1 MALLTMVEANRG
13 ATEAL
18 HGWGSTNPTIG
29 DVHDVTATRLPGV
42 LSHHGPR
49 GALMRGLGRSY
60 GDAAQNGGGMVLR
73 LADTVHGVVL
83 HPDAGTATVPAGVS
97 LDDLLR
103 LIVPHGFFVPV
114 TPGTRFVTV
123 GGAIASDIHGKN
135 HHVDGTFGSH
145 VRSLRM
151 ILADGSEVTIGP
163 DRRPELFW
171 ATVGGIGLT
180 GAIVEATIDLLPITS
195 SRMRVDT
202 TRHADIDDLMAAMSE
217 GDDDFRYSVAWLDPL
232 AKGEHLGR
240 AVLTRGDHAGADELG
255 GRARQN
261 PLGYGARQR
270 LSMPPIIPPSGL
282 INKATVR
289 AFNEVWFRKA
299 PQQRLGE
306 IQTIPA
312 FFHPLDAIG
321 RWNRVYGAHGMIQF
335 QFVVPFAAAE
345 VIRQVVEQLAAHGTP
360 SFLSVLKRFGAS
372 NPAPLS
378 FPAPGWTLAIDVPAA
393 APGLAELLHGFDE
406 LILGAGGRHYFAKDA
421 HTVPEAIRRGYPRL
435 AEWQAVQ
442 RAEDP
447 DGVWQSDMS
456 RRLGLTAGKG
466 DDEQRTR

>member
-1 MALLTMVEANRG
+1 MTH
-13 ATEAL
+13 TEAL

-29 DVHDVTATRLPGV
+29 EVHDVTAARLPGV
-42 LSHHGPR
+42 LAHHGPR
-49 GALMRGLGRSY
+49 GALVRGLGRSY

-83 HPDAGTATVPAGVS
+83 DPDTASATVPAGVS

-151 ILADGSEVTIGP
+151 ILADGTETTIGP
-163 DRRPELFW
+163 DRDPQLFW

-180 GAIVEATIDLLPITS
+180 GAIVEATIGLLPITS

-202 TRHADIDDLMAAMSE
+202 TRHGDIDELMAAMAT
-217 GDDDFRYSVAWLDPL
+217 GDDEHRYSVAWLDPL
-232 AKGEHLGR
+232 ARGTNLGR
-240 AVLTRGDHAGADELG
+240 AVLTRGDHAAADELS
-255 GRARQN
+255 GRARHD
-261 PLGYGARQR
+261 PLAYSARQR
-270 LSMPPIIPPSGL
+270 LTMPPLVPGPGL
-282 INKATVR
+282 INRATVT

-299 PQQRLGE
+299 PQQRIGE
-306 IQTIPA
+306 LQTIPA
-312 FFHPLDAIG
+312 FFHPLDAVG
-321 RWNRVYGAHGMIQF
+321 RWNRVYGKRGMIQF
-335 QFVVPFAAAE
+335 QFVVPFAAGE
-345 VIRQVVEQLAAHGTP
+345 VVRRVVEQLAAHGTP
-360 SFLSVLKRFGAS
+360 SFLSVLKRFGAA

-378 FPAPGWTLAIDVPAA
+378 FPAPGWTLAVDVPAG
-393 APGLAELLHGFDE
+393 APGLAELLHGFDD

-435 AEWQAVQ
+435 AEWQQVRR
-442 RAEDP
+442 RADP
-447 DGVWQSDMS
+447 TGVWQSDMS
-456 RRLGLTAGKG
+456 RRLDLADGKG
-466 DDEQRTR
+466 DQ